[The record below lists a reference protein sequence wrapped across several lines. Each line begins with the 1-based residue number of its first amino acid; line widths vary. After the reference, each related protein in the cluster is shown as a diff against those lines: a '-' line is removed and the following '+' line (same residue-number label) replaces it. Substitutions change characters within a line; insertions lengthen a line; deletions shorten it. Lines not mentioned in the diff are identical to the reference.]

1 MRFPSRS
8 NNDGSPITLNR
19 MAYSVKSLPHPAA
32 EHYPLKIMTIRK
44 ILGENGPLS
53 ELCNGGT
60 CPAAILTDGDNA
72 YVQGYLLDD
81 EEKSGLSAPSGE
93 DFVRIPLPVLKK
105 IAAQVIDA

>member
-1 MRFPSRS
+1 M
-8 NNDGSPITLNR
+8 I
-19 MAYSVKSLPHPAA
+19 
-32 EHYPLKIMTIRK
+32 IRK
-44 ILGENGPLS
+44 ILGEHGQIS

-72 YVQGYLLDD
+72 YIQGYQL
-81 EEKSGLSAPSGE
+81 EAAEKECLSAPSGE